1 MKKIFLSLL
10 TLSLFGLSQTAFAQ
24 GACTPVTD
32 STIAGLYPKGL
43 PDGMVNVAYDEQI
56 DFVMFADT
64 VVSSPLGPLTLYA
77 CSFELI
83 QVDSLP
89 AGVTFVGGGPTY
101 VAGSNPPKWVVSR
114 APGAV
119 NKGCVRISGI
129 PAAAIS
135 DDSIRLKVK
144 LEASTTNPGSGTCMP
159 SSFPG
164 LLPATVNYA
173 MHWHI
178 VPFNAINA
186 GLTAKQLGL
195 KVVPNPAE
203 GVSSINMILD
213 GKKEVSVAIYDLMGR
228 QVMNVFEGVSEGTQS
243 YTVDTQNLNNGI
255 YVVKVT
261 LDGKSSVADKF
272 VVRN

>member
-1 MKKIFLSLL
+1 M

-43 PDGMVNVAYDEQI
+43 PDGMVNVAYDQQI

-64 VVSSPLGPLTLYA
+64 MVSVPGLGNLTLYA
-77 CSFELI
+77 CSFELM
-83 QVDSLP
+83 QVDALP
-89 AGVTFVGGGPTY
+89 PGVTFVGGGPTY

-119 NKGCVRISGI
+119 NKGCVKIVGTPGAVI
-129 PAAAIS
+129 V

-144 LEASTTNPGSGTCMP
+144 LEASTSNPGAGACAP
-159 SSFPG
+159 STFPG
-164 LLPATVNYA
+164 VLPATVNYA
-173 MHWHI
+173 MHWKI
-178 VPFNAINA
+178 YPFNSING

-203 GVSSINMILD
+203 GVSSINMMFD